1 MDVIGIS
8 RMLNYLYNRDPTRK
22 MLYSVRLSYIPAC
35 NSLKANI
42 TRVKSQGNLYSCSKE
57 VHCLTVQLFF
67 LQNSA
72 FKLLLQG
79 KTSNFN
85 ILTGSNSVL
94 GILIICF

>member
-1 MDVIGIS
+1 M
-8 RMLNYLYNRDPTRK
+8 
-22 MLYSVRLSYIPAC
+22 
-35 NSLKANI
+35 
-42 TRVKSQGNLYSCSKE
+42 
-57 VHCLTVQLFF
+57 QLFF

-94 GILIICF
+94 GILIICFRDPFSAFDIYCTAMNKTNSRDVSLAQGENPFLFFFQLQMVAACDLAEYNRRNKKIK